1 MIVSDGQFGLTT
13 KSELFIRV
21 WRVLHGVR
29 SQTDYPD
36 TKSFQKRFFAQS
48 IFKVDVRIFGV
59 EQKKGRSS
67 QSGPLGC
74 PMRDVLE
81 QPTDMKR
88 LNPSLPR

>member
-1 MIVSDGQFGLTT
+1 MANSGLRPNQNY
-13 KSELFIRV
+13 SSAH

-48 IFKVDVRIFGV
+48 IFKVDVRIFAV
-59 EQKKGRSS
+59 EQK
-67 QSGPLGC
+67 GPVLSIRPFRL

>member
-1 MIVSDGQFGLTT
+1 MANSGLRPNQNY
-13 KSELFIRV
+13 SSAH

>member
-13 KSELFIRV
+13 KSELFIRP

-59 EQKKGRSS
+59 EQK
-67 QSGPLGC
+67 GP
-74 PMRDVLE
+74 VLSIR
-81 QPTDMKR
+81 PFR
-88 LNPSLPR
+88 AAYA

>member
-1 MIVSDGQFGLTT
+1 MANSGLRPNQNY
-13 KSELFIRV
+13 SSAH

-59 EQKKGRSS
+59 EQK
-67 QSGPLGC
+67 GP
-74 PMRDVLE
+74 VLSIR
-81 QPTDMKR
+81 PFR
-88 LNPSLPR
+88 AAYA